1 MLYIAPKPLES
12 RSEVWVSKGAQR
24 SSGSIL
30 TRVVQLPV
38 GFGERS
44 IMLRPCIGTV
54 VAAVLGGCSSTFFSL
69 PDTPTSLDPGPAD
82 YQALVAKNLLEL
94 KDRTSL
100 GSLEIS
106 PLRQTRLAQ
115 SGDWFACVRTTVQEQ
130 LTHFAFFIR
139 EGRVIEW
146 RQAVLVDGCA
156 QEQFQ
161 PLRAVQ

>member
-1 MLYIAPKPLES
+1 
-12 RSEVWVSKGAQR
+12 
-24 SSGSIL
+24 
-30 TRVVQLPV
+30 
-38 GFGERS
+38 
-44 IMLRPCIGTV
+44 

-82 YQALVAKNLLEL
+82 YQALVANNLREL

-100 GSLEIS
+100 GPLEIS

-115 SGDWFACVRTTVQEQ
+115 PGDWFACVRTTVQEQ

-139 EGRVIEW
+139 EGRVIER

-161 PLRAVQ
+161 PLPEQPRPL